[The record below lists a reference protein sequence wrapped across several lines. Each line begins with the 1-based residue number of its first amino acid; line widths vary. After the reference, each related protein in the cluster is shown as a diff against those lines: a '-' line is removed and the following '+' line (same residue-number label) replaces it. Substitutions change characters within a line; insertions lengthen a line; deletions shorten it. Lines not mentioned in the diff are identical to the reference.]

1 MTSNSLVLQARIS
14 EREALRYTPAGLP
27 ALNMRLEHES
37 QVLEAG
43 QERLVKLEVKA
54 VALGTVAE
62 RLEQQSIG
70 TTWTFQGFLA
80 APRSSKGLVFH
91 IQEFSQD

>member
-1 MTSNSLVLQARIS
+1 
-14 EREALRYTPAGLP
+14 
-27 ALNMRLEHES
+27 MRLEHES

-43 QERLVKLEVKA
+43 HERQVKLGVRA

-62 RLEQQSIG
+62 RLEQQPIG
-70 TTWTFQGFLA
+70 TTWTFHGFLA
-80 APRSSKGLVFH
+80 APRNSKGLVFH